1 MSFSGVQASGSGGEE
16 DGCHSAPAAEV
27 PAGVAELLK
36 QAGEDVL
43 LSPEAKEVEAMMLEH
58 PLEAL
63 RRYTNAQEALHLCMV
78 AQNSQR
84 REDALATGHFVLQA
98 LSFVHSLVIAIVTT
112 TLDPRGLWER
122 HPSDDG
128 KQVTPSP
135 ALLGRPSS
143 SGLRSIVH
151 TCGQCAAQTQLQ
163 SRARWRRWST
173 CADCV
178 CVCVCVHRVLY
189 VPSPPLLLRSRQE
202 GQSILESELRC
213 RSVYGTIPAERGRSE
228 ANTFGAW
235 LLPLCV
241 THAFTVLTLSCPC
254 VSLCSSSSLSGGL
267 GSPFSRVSLA
277 SMAIISS

>member
-178 CVCVCVHRVLY
+178 CVCVCTACCMCPARHFFFVPGKKDNQSWKASFAVALY
-189 VPSPPLLLRSRQE
+189 TELSQPNADEVRQTHSAHGCFRCASHMRS
-202 GQSILESELRC
+202 L
-213 RSVYGTIPAERGRSE
+213 
-228 ANTFGAW
+228 F
-235 LLPLCV
+235 
-241 THAFTVLTLSCPC
+241 
-254 VSLCSSSSLSGGL
+254 SLSL
-267 GSPFSRVSLA
+267 APVSRCAAPPVCPADWDLHSPEYR
-277 SMAIISS
+277 